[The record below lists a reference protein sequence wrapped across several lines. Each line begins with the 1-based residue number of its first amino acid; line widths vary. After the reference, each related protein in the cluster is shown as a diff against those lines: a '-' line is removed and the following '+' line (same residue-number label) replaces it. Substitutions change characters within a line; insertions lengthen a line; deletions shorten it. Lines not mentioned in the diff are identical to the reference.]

1 MQTLVALAGAV
12 ALAIAMIAFPATT
25 AHADPLAGSMV
36 VQAKVAADGTVMII
50 ETITFEGTPPDQLVQ
65 KLERRENVAG
75 DLQYRFDYTDVVAKQ
90 SDDTAIVAPISA
102 DRDFVTVTVP
112 TAGMSGPVVISYTVT
127 GAAVQQSDGGTQLRL
142 LLLQGLSVP
151 VRTFTGMVEVPGQ
164 FTQLSCVAGA
174 PGTDL
179 KCKTAQGGTFETA
192 APTFTDG
199 PRGIGE
205 IVLAKISFP
214 VGVVTVNEN
223 LEHRWTV
230 GRAFSAG
237 LPQLLEALALLV
249 IGGLAVFA
257 LHRRGGV
264 DAHSDT
270 VTRVAEFAPIGDR
283 TSQFTALN
291 GIHPGHVGT
300 LIDERVD
307 PIDITAS
314 LLNLAV
320 RGHLVI
326 TEQPTAEFS
335 RSDWTLARVENTGDD
350 LAPFETNLLDAVAPV
365 GSNTTVSQLAGNVGE
380 QIDSIQGALYDE
392 VVQRGWY
399 DHRPDETRNTWSQ
412 GAIITLILGVALTG
426 VLAAFTTFG
435 LLGLAVIIVGLGL
448 MYVAQEMPARTK
460 QGVAVLRGLE
470 ALRAELLAAPTDR
483 MPEGQELAELSEVL
497 PYAVVLG
504 GADRWLDAIVAA
516 DDDES
521 ADPTDLSWYH
531 GPDNWHLRNLPDSL
545 RNFVTTV
552 SGLLFSR

>member
-1 MQTLVALAGAV
+1 MRALAALAGAV
-12 ALAIAMIAFPATT
+12 ALTVAMTAVPASP
-25 AHADPLAGSMV
+25 AHADPLAASMV
-36 VQAKVAADGTVMII
+36 VQAKAAANGTVTVT

-75 DLQYRFDYTDVVAKQ
+75 DLEYRYEYSQIARLVG
-90 SDDTAIVAPISA
+90 DTAQVLNPEQ

-112 TAGMSGPVVISYTVT
+112 TAGVTDPVVITYTVT
-127 GAAVQQSDGGTQLRL
+127 GAAVRQSDGGTQLRL

-151 VRTFTGMVEVPGQ
+151 VRSFTGTVDVPGQ
-164 FTQLSCVAGA
+164 FSQLSCVAGA

-214 VGVVTVNEN
+214 AGVVTVNEN
-223 LEHRWTV
+223 LDHRWTV

-237 LPQLLEALALLV
+237 LAQLLAALGLLI

-264 DAHSDT
+264 DARSDA
-270 VTRVAEFAPIGDR
+270 VTRVAEFAPVGDR
-283 TSQFTALN
+283 ASQFNTLDD
-291 GIHPGHVGT
+291 IHPGHVGT
-300 LIDERVD
+300 VIDERVD

-320 RGHLVI
+320 RGHLVV
-326 TEQPTAEFS
+326 TELPAAEFS
-335 RSDWTLARVENTGDD
+335 RSDWTLTRLENTDD
-350 LAPFETNLLDAVAPV
+350 QLAPFETSLLDAVAPV
-365 GSNTTVSQLAGNVGE
+365 GSTSSVSQLAGNVGD
-380 QIDSIQGALYDE
+380 QIDTIQGSLYDE

-412 GAIITLILGVALTG
+412 IAIITLILGVAVTG

-435 LLGLAVIIVGLGL
+435 LLGLAVIIIGLAL

-460 QGVAVLRGLE
+460 AGVAVLRGLE
-470 ALRAELLAAPTDR
+470 ALRAELLTAPTDR
-483 MPEGQELAELSEVL
+483 MPKGQELTELSEVL

-516 DDDES
+516 DDDED

-531 GPDNWHLRNLPDSL
+531 GPDNWHLRHLPDSL